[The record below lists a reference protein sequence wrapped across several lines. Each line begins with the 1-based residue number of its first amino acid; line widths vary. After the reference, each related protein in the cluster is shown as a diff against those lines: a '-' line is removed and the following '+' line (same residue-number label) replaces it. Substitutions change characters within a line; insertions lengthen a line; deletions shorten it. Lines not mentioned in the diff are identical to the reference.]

1 MQYNAIKHNTIIVP
15 SYRLFKL
22 NCNKHTNI
30 NNLLIN
36 TNFGIIISIF
46 VTTGLSIVIK
56 PLIDMLWFSK
66 YIV

>member
-1 MQYNAIKHNTIIVP
+1 MQYNSIKHNTIVVP
-15 SYRLFKL
+15 SYRLIKF
-22 NCNKHTNI
+22 NCNKHTNT
-30 NNLLIN
+30 NKLLIN

-46 VTTGLSIVIK
+46 VTTGLSIIIK